1 MYIVCFKYYY
11 KAFCSL
17 WTLVIGVI
25 KLAVATHIS
34 SRSLSRGITSVHFL
48 LRGILPRP
56 LWETVS
62 YVNVSTY
69 NFRRNN
75 ISFIY
80 RTYIRVYIYYILPS
94 LYIYLFIFFFTSCF
108 ECWMTFWVDFLNIC
122 FQHLNFKCFYFFIDL
137 FSILFSCRFALCRK
151 IYGDIIV

>member
-1 MYIVCFKYYY
+1 M
-11 KAFCSL
+11 L
-17 WTLVIGVI
+17 GVI

-34 SRSLSRGITSVHFL
+34 SRSLSRGFTSVHIL
-48 LRGILPRP
+48 LGGILLQP

-80 RTYIRVYIYYILPS
+80 RTYIRVYIYYMLSS
-94 LYIYLFIFFFTSCF
+94 LYIYLFILFTSCF

-122 FQHLNFKCFYFFIDL
+122 FQHLYFKCFYFFIDL